1 MLVYKVNF
9 IDCYFSEA
17 QGAGEKEVN
26 YKVGCFWSAY
36 KGIARLEHYVN
47 IFG

>member
-9 IDCYFSEA
+9 IDCYFSED
-17 QGAGEKEVN
+17 QGADEKDVN

-36 KGIARLEHYVN
+36 MGIAGQEHSVN